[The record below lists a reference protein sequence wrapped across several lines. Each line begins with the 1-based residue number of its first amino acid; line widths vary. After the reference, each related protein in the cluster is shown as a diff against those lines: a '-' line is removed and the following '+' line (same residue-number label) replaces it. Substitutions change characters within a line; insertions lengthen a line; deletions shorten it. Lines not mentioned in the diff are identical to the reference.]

1 MPKVQFPGH
10 YKRCTLS
17 ESEVD
22 SLKVLYSTLYSPSLN
37 SEMYV
42 NTTFSQHSSV
52 VYNDT
57 VLGSNQSCSQ
67 SSSIVIAEW
76 NSRLLGP
83 PSESD
88 HELRPVKINFLLK
101 HTVIISGVFHTHLLA
116 SVSWF
121 KHHPQKMFVGNQSL
135 YGSLIFTK
143 CLGYI
148 VLFLSNF
155 LRWKQFLLLTLLL

>member
-1 MPKVQFPGH
+1 MPSEFRQDFESVLPFEKKQVGSLAASTSESLSQPSNLCWSLDSLPKVEFPGH

-17 ESEVD
+17 ESEID

-42 NTTFSQHSSV
+42 STTFSQYSRV

-57 VLGSNQSCSQ
+57 VLGSNQSRSQ

-88 HELRPVKINFLLK
+88 QELPRSIF
-101 HTVIISGVFHTHLLA
+101 
-116 SVSWF
+116 F
-121 KHHPQKMFVGNQSL
+121 KAYCH
-135 YGSLIFTK
+135 Y
-143 CLGYI
+143 
-148 VLFLSNF
+148 
-155 LRWKQFLLLTLLL
+155 